1 MKDPMAW
8 NNRRPKAERS
18 EYPKLVA
25 IAATPEEVRDLLA
38 VLVPDDP
45 AAEVVSGGDRG
56 VYVRVHNEAAEVAA
70 KRYSETRSFPL
81 A

>member
-1 MKDPMAW
+1 MRW
-8 NNRRPKAERS
+8 NKRPKVERP

-25 IAATPEEVRDLLA
+25 LAATADEVQTLLPM
-38 VLVPDDP
+38 LLQSDPD
-45 AAEVVSGGDRG
+45 AEVVSGGDRG
-56 VYVRVHNEAAEVAA
+56 AYVRVHNEAAEQVA